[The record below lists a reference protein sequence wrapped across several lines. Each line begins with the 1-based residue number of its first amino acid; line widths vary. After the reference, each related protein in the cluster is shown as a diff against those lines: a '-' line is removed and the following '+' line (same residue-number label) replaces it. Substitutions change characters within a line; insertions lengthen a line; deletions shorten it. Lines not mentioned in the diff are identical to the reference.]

1 MKYNLPNVKAMKTPS
16 RRHLVPLFSAVF
28 LVNPTLAFTQQTPAA
43 AEPSGQEIVA
53 RAAAQMTLHPSL
65 EAKMRQRVGIREQ
78 FMVGSGAYLQ
88 LRYGEDVR
96 FRLELRLQVGER
108 LTSLQH
114 ITDNRYLYI
123 RRDTG
128 KTKSV
133 SRIDLKRV
141 QDAQARS
148 DAGNAPTSYA
158 SLGVGGLSQLLH
170 GLADNFAFGDPQSET
185 ISGVNVWRMSGRWKP
200 EVLAQLLPEQSE
212 EILAGKEPVIEH
224 LPSQLPDQVSLV
236 VGRDGPLSL
245 FPYRVEF
252 SRRNRDSDKPRSM
265 LIMELFE
272 VRLRPDLD
280 PRLFEVPD
288 SDQDLVDETDAYL
301 RKHGLAPAE

>member
-1 MKYNLPNVKAMKTPS
+1 MKYKLPSVNAMKMPKCW
-16 RRHLVPLFSAVF
+16 RFVRLFSVAF
-28 LVNPTLAFTQQTPAA
+28 LLNPLLTLAQAPPAA
-43 AEPSGQEIVA
+43 GPPSGQEIVSL
-53 RAAAQMTLHPSL
+53 AAAQMTMHPSL

-78 FMVGSGAYLQ
+78 YLVGSGAYLQ
-88 LRYGEDVR
+88 LRDGADVR
-96 FRLELRLQVGER
+96 FRWELRLQVGER

-123 RRDTG
+123 RRDIG
-128 KTKSV
+128 ETKSI

-141 QDAQARS
+141 QEAQANS
-148 DAGNAPTSYA
+148 DAENPPLSYV
-158 SLGVGGLSQLLH
+158 SLGIGGLAQLLH
-170 GLADNFAFGDPQSET
+170 GLAENFAFGEPESET

-200 EVLAQLLPEQSE
+200 EMLAKLLPDQSAT
-212 EILAGKEPVIEH
+212 ILAGQELAMEQ
-224 LPSQLPDQVSLV
+224 LPSQLPDRVSLV
-236 VGRDGPLSL
+236 VGRDGPLPL

-252 SRRNRDSDKPRSM
+252 ARLDRETNKPQSM

-288 SDQDLVDETDAYL
+288 SEPDLVDATDAYL